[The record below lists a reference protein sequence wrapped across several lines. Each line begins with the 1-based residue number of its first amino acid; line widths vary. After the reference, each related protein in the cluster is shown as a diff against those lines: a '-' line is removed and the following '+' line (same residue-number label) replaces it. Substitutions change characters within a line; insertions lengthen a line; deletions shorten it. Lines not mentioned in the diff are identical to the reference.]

1 MMRSS
6 RTGLEAKKTEALS
19 PGDQQQRRAREHG
32 SLQSL
37 KAGRKDCGCP
47 QHRHVRAERPGNLRA
62 LS

>member
-6 RTGLEAKKTEALS
+6 RTGMEDGDGDAVAWR
-19 PGDQQQRRAREHG
+19 PGAEGAREHG

-37 KAGRKDCGCP
+37 MAERKDCGCP
-47 QHRHVRAERPGNLRA
+47 QHRDVIAEKPGNLRA